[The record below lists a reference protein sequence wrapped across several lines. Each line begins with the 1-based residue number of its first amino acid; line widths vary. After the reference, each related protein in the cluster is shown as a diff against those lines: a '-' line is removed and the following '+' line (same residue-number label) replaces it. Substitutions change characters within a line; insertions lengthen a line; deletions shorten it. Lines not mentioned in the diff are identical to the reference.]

1 MIAPNLQPQAEKKI
15 LSHLIPFMFSIRIE
29 HHVFIFLFM
38 EKKKKTEFKMQVE
51 VLFHCLPFISNR
63 HVF

>member
-38 EKKKKTEFKMQVE
+38 EKKKNRIWNASRGFIP
-51 VLFHCLPFISNR
+51 LFTIHIK
-63 HVF
+63 

>member
-38 EKKKKTEFKMQVE
+38 EKKKKQNLK
-51 VLFHCLPFISNR
+51 CK
-63 HVF
+63 